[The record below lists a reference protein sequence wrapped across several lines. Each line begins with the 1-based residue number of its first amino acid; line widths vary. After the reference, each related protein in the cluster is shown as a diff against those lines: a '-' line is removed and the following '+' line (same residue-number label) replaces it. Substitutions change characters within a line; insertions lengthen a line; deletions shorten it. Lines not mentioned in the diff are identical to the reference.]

1 MFHTVTDFI
10 NVWQEEAKSTEKIL
24 AALTNESLNKQLNPN
39 VRTIKQLAWHCIET
53 PHELLGHTGLKI
65 TCPENRD
72 QATASVDALIDA
84 HRHVV
89 SSVTHQVQTH
99 WNNKTLHQT
108 DNMYGETWTR
118 SKSLAVLLFHMI
130 HHRGQ
135 LTVLMRLAGLKVPG
149 VYGPAKEEWTALG
162 LTPPNEP

>member
-1 MFHTVTDFI
+1 MFHTVADFI
-10 NVWQEEAKSTEKIL
+10 DVWQEEAKSTEQVL
-24 AALTNESLNKQLNPN
+24 SALSNDSLNKQFNPN
-39 VRTIKQLAWHCIET
+39 VRTIKQLAWHIIET

-65 TCPENRD
+65 TCPDEREKA
-72 QATASVDALIDA
+72 ATTVQGLIDA
-84 HRHVV
+84 HRHAV
-89 SSVTHQVQTH
+89 SSVVHQVQTH

-118 SKSLAVLLFHMI
+118 SKSLAVLLFHLI

-149 VYGPAKEEWTALG
+149 VYGPAKEEWAALG
-162 LTPPNEP
+162 LPQPQEG